1 MGRQVW
7 AALLAAG
14 LMLALP
20 ACGTAASQVP
30 PPEAETAAA
39 PLPAEEASLES
50 ETPQEAE
57 DPASSQEEPD
67 RAAEATETAPPS
79 PAAGRIGE
87 EERPSTAQ
95 TETQTERSGGEA
107 PQTTPPETSLEPPV
121 EVPVEP
127 PEETTQEVPQE
138 VPTTQE
144 DSSVITLTA
153 AGTPL
158 TVEWAENST
167 VDALRALLEE
177 GELTVTLSD
186 YAGFEKGGPL
196 PRALPQNNTPMDTDA
211 GDIILYQGRQFVI
224 YYDKNSWS
232 LTPLGRI
239 TGLDGASLRALLGEG
254 DVTVTL
260 ALS

>member
-20 ACGTAASQVP
+20 ACGTAASQAP

-39 PLPAEEASLES
+39 PLPAEEASPES
-50 ETPQEAE
+50 EAPREAE
-57 DPASSQEEPD
+57 APASSQEEPD
-67 RAAEATETAPPS
+67 RAAEAAETAPPS
-79 PAAGRIGE
+79 PAAERIGE
-87 EERPSTAQ
+87 EERPSTAH

-127 PEETTQEVPQE
+127 PEEVPQE

-177 GELTVTLSD
+177 GELTMTLSD

>member
-20 ACGTAASQVP
+20 ACGTAASQAP

-39 PLPAEEASLES
+39 PLPAEEASPES
-50 ETPQEAE
+50 EAQRDAEA
-57 DPASSQEEPD
+57 PASSQEEPD
-67 RAAEATETAPPS
+67 RAAEAAETAPQS

-127 PEETTQEVPQE
+127 PEEVPQE

-177 GELTVTLSD
+177 GELTMTLSD

>member
-20 ACGTAASQVP
+20 ACGTAASQAP

-39 PLPAEEASLES
+39 PLPAEEASPES
-50 ETPQEAE
+50 EAPREAE
-57 DPASSQEEPD
+57 APASSQEEPD
-67 RAAEATETAPPS
+67 RAAEAAETAPPS
-79 PAAGRIGE
+79 PAAERIGE
-87 EERPSTAQ
+87 EERPSTAPK
-95 TETQTERSGGEA
+95 ET
-107 PQTTPPETSLEPPV
+107 QTTPPETSLEPPV

-127 PEETTQEVPQE
+127 PEEVPQEVPQE

-167 VDALRALLEE
+167 VDALRTLLEE

-232 LTPLGRI
+232 LTPLGKI